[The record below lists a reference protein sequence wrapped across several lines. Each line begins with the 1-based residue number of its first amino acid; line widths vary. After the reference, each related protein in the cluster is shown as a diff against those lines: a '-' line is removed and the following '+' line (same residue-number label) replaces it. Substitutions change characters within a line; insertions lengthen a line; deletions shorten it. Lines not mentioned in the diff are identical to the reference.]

1 MALFIAPTLP
11 ALNASGQG
19 KITFTGLSIKQGISK
34 QGKAY
39 ILNSLGFEVM
49 GKVRGTNLSINIIS
63 GQIFDIGS
71 EFCIALV
78 KMGLNPEILEKIND
92 SIYESELETDDDGFE
107 VESCVEDNDGFAIA
121 DEIQID
127 FTEVEN
133 FCQQQINKIF
143 LGKVKKND
151 NKFWELDA
159 KSLIPFIKP
168 KKDKSK
174 KIESESVNK
183 TED

>member
-1 MALFIAPTLP
+1 MSLFIAPTLP
-11 ALNASGQG
+11 ALNASGLG
-19 KITFTGLSIKQGISK
+19 KLTFTGLSIKQGISK

-78 KMGLNPEILEKIND
+78 NMGLNPEILQKIND
-92 SIYESELETDDDGFE
+92 CIYGSELETDDDGFE

-133 FCQQQINKIF
+133 FCLQQINKIF
-143 LGKVKKND
+143 LGKVKQND
-151 NKFWELDA
+151 KKFWELDA
-159 KSLIPFIKP
+159 KTLIPFVKP

-174 KIESESVNK
+174 KIKSEPVNK